1 MRLQRLPRYGSVN
14 AAILGHYIINI
25 NYNKHMK
32 VIPTIQDLA
41 DPEKLHKNDQL
52 KTLLNQPPPK
62 AWVQRNKYA
71 NNSEYLP
78 IGKVEYL
85 LDKIFQNWKIEIID
99 YKPLFNTVSVSI
111 RLHYV
116 DPITG
121 EWMFHDGG
129 AAKELQTQAGTGP
142 LKQDF
147 SNINSGAVEKALPI
161 AISMAIKDAADHLG
175 DLFGRNLNR
184 KDNVEYKQTY
194 AKPTDSIVSAIN
206 SARTIKELES
216 VRDYCDTEELIQQ
229 YKTKEDAIQS
239 QM

>member
-1 MRLQRLPRYGSVN
+1 
-14 AAILGHYIINI
+14 
-25 NYNKHMK
+25 MK

-62 AWVQRNKYA
+62 AWVYKNKYA

-85 LDKIFQNWKIEIID
+85 LDKIFQDWKVEVLD
-99 YKPLFNTVSVSI
+99 YRTIFNSVTVSV

-116 DPITG
+116 NPLTG
-121 EWMFHDGG
+121 QWMYHDGVG
-129 AAKELQTQAGTGP
+129 AKELQTQSGTGS

-147 SNINSGAVEKALPI
+147 SNINKGAVEMALPI
-161 AISMAIKDAADHLG
+161 AKTSAIKDAADHLG
-175 DLFGRNLNR
+175 QLFGRDLNR
-184 KDNVEYKQTY
+184 KDTVEYKQTY

-216 VRDYCDTEELIQQ
+216 VRDYCDTEDLLIQ
-229 YKTKEDAIQS
+229 YKTKEDAIYSTMQ
-239 QM
+239 

>member
-1 MRLQRLPRYGSVN
+1 
-14 AAILGHYIINI
+14 
-25 NYNKHMK
+25 MK
-32 VIPTIQDLA
+32 IIPTIQDLA

-62 AWVQRNKYA
+62 AWIKKNKYA

-85 LDKIFQNWKIEIID
+85 LDKIFQQWKVEILD
-99 YKPLFNTVSVSI
+99 YKPLFNSISATVRV
-111 RLHYV
+111 HYV

-121 EWMFHDGG
+121 EWMYHDGG
-129 AAKELQTQAGTGP
+129 GVKELQTQAGTGP

-147 SNINSGAVEKALPI
+147 SNINKGAVEMALPI
-161 AISMAIKDAADHLG
+161 AISTAVKNAARHLG
-175 DLFGRNLNR
+175 QLFGRELNR
-184 KDNVEYKQTY
+184 EDTVEYKQTY

-216 VRDYCDTEELIQQ
+216 VRDYCDTEELIHQF
-229 YKTKEDAIQS
+229 KMKEDAIHS
-239 QM
+239 TM

>member
-1 MRLQRLPRYGSVN
+1 
-14 AAILGHYIINI
+14 
-25 NYNKHMK
+25 MK
-32 VIPTIQDLA
+32 IIPTIQDLA

-62 AWVQRNKYA
+62 AWIKKNKYA

-85 LDKIFQNWKIEIID
+85 LDKIFQQWKVEILD
-99 YKPLFNTVSVSI
+99 YKPLFNSISATVRV
-111 RLHYV
+111 HYV

-121 EWMFHDGG
+121 EWMYHDGG
-129 AAKELQTQAGTGP
+129 GVKELQTQAGTGP

-147 SNINSGAVEKALPI
+147 SNINKGAVEMALPI
-161 AISMAIKDAADHLG
+161 AISTAVKNAARHLG
-175 DLFGRNLNR
+175 QLFGRELNR
-184 KDNVEYKQTY
+184 EDTVEYKQTY

-206 SARTIKELES
+206 SARTIKELMT
-216 VRDYCDTEELIQQ
+216 VRDYCDTEELIHQF
-229 YKTKEDAIQS
+229 KMKEDAIHS